1 MRRSL
6 AVLFLFSIALALPT
20 YARRHADANTAPGKY
35 EEWGPNID
43 QMEIM
48 KTFKF
53 ADYKKIVVVPVDATN
68 TTMPEKS
75 DNSYEAARS
84 VVATATDP
92 LVAGMKEVLEKAN
105 IDVDRDPGKSAGT
118 LIIRTRLVSMDP
130 GSQAAR
136 MWVGYG
142 AGAAQTKVEG
152 DIVDAKS
159 GEVLAKFT
167 QERRSGKS
175 WGGSGYGTMMNK
187 NLHAIGEDVANILK
201 AF

>member
-43 QMEIM
+43 QIEII

-53 ADYKKIVVVPVDATN
+53 ADYKKIVVVPVDATKA
-68 TTMPEKS
+68 TMPEKS

-92 LVAGMKEVLEKAN
+92 LVAGMKEVLENAD
-105 IDVDRDPGKSAGT
+105 ISVDNKPGKSAGT
-118 LIIRTRLVSMDP
+118 LIIRTRLLSMDP

-142 AGAAQTKVEG
+142 AGAAGTKVEG

-167 QERRSGKS
+167 QERRSGNS
-175 WGGSGYGTMMNK
+175 WRGSGYDTMMNK